1 MRGNTY
7 QKTKYLYSF
16 QKKESVINIVF
27 VQQTKFLS
35 FLYKTFEVYL
45 FFFFFLRLK
54 KKGPSLY

>member
-45 FFFFFLRLK
+45 FFFFFLD
-54 KKGPSLY
+54 